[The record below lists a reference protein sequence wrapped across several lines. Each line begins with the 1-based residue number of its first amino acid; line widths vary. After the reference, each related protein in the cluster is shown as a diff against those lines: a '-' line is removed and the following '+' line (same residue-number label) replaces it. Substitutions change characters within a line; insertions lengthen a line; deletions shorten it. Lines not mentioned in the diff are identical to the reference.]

1 MKTRFHL
8 IAAAISAAFV
18 LAAPMAQAA
27 LDKFPEAKGT
37 KGGSLYVVD
46 PTQPI
51 TVTLGENNSAL
62 HPIQTFYWRDGVN
75 GEWQELFTTDG
86 YQNATG
92 KTFTLQP
99 TSGEVFFATYYK
111 STTANYGANEWYG
124 FSTGDGSL
132 NWYSDNVRPN
142 SWEAAK
148 LALPHA
154 AVIYDTGLD
163 GNVGAS
169 PNTVW
174 VGFEDDRYIGIYLG
188 TTLIIPA
195 DWDDFQFQATNLAS
209 SAPEPETYAMLL
221 AGLGIVGFAAKRRRR
236 VA

>member
-1 MKTRFHL
+1 M
-8 IAAAISAAFV
+8 
-18 LAAPMAQAA
+18 
-27 LDKFPEAKGT
+27 
-37 KGGSLYVVD
+37 
-46 PTQPI
+46 
-51 TVTLGENNSAL
+51 
-62 HPIQTFYWRDGVN
+62 
-75 GEWQELFTTDG
+75 
-86 YQNATG
+86 
-92 KTFTLQP
+92 
-99 TSGEVFFATYYK
+99 
-111 STTANYGANEWYG
+111 
-124 FSTGDGSL
+124 
-132 NWYSDNVRPN
+132 
-142 SWEAAK
+142 
-148 LALPHA
+148 
-154 AVIYDTGLD
+154 IYDTGLD